1 MARFDTPT
9 QLYESSTAQHI
20 DLSILAPVFPSLRA
34 GGKAGAPPLPRS
46 AESVPE
52 SPSCPV
58 CISRWPRY
66 MSSKS
71 LCEVPSLKLL

>member
-9 QLYESSTAQHI
+9 QLYESSTAQYI
-20 DLSILAPVFPSLRA
+20 DSSILALVFPPLWA
-34 GGKAGAPPLPRS
+34 GGKAGVQPSPRF
-46 AESVPE
+46 AGSVPE
-52 SPSCPV
+52 SPSCPA

-71 LCEVPSLKLL
+71 LCEVPSLKSL